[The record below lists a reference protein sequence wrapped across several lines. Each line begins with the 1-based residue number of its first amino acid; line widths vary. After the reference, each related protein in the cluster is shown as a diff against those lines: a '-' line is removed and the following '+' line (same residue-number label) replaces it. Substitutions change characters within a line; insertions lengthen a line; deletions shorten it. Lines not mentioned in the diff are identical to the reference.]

1 MSEDWLGLKSK
12 VVAITGAVGGMGRV
26 ISQEFAKQGA
36 DLVLL
41 DIKEEAL
48 SSFAEELSAEYPV
61 EVLPITIDTRNE
73 EMVERA
79 VRITIENFGKIDVL
93 VNTAAILRA
102 CPLEDLPLD
111 EWRETLD
118 INITGYFLVSQRFG
132 REMIKQGKGN
142 LIHISTIASVFPETY
157 SAAYSTTKAAVNMMS
172 RQMAAEWGMFGLRS
186 NCIQPCFVKT
196 PLSEPFYADPKVEAG
211 RKQLTANK
219 RIGTTMDIANA
230 VLYLASDRSEYTSG
244 HELRVEGGFGIM
256 MGDQTPK
263 PGGRREYAIK
273 EHQNYLERKNK

>member
-1 MSEDWLGLKSK
+1 M
-12 VVAITGAVGGMGRV
+12 
-26 ISQEFAKQGA
+26 
-36 DLVLL
+36 
-41 DIKEEAL
+41 
-48 SSFAEELSAEYPV
+48 
-61 EVLPITIDTRNE
+61 
-73 EMVERA
+73 
-79 VRITIENFGKIDVL
+79 ENFGKIDVL
-93 VNTAAILRA
+93 VNTAALLRA

-111 EWRETLD
+111 EWRETID
-118 INITGYFLVSQRFG
+118 INITGYFLISQRYA

-172 RQMAAEWGMFGLRS
+172 RQMAAEWGMFGIRS

-196 PLSEPFYADPKVEAG
+196 PLSEPFYADPKVEEG

-219 RIGTTMDIANA
+219 RIRTTMDIANA
-230 VLYLASDRSEYTSG
+230 VLYLASDRSNYTNG

-263 PGGRREYAIK
+263 PG
-273 EHQNYLERKNK
+273 